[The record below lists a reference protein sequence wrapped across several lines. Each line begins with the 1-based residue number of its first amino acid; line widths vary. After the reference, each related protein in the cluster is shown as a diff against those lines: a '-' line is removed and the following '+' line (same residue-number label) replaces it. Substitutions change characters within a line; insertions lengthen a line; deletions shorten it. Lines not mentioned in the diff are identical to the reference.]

1 MPQLA
6 FCLDFSAV
14 PHRCPSLEEAPAPVL
29 VFHLH
34 PNHPQVLEVGFLELY
49 TRTGG
54 RLAGL
59 SLSTIAASCTPWDQK
74 GFTGSPP
81 FK

>member
-1 MPQLA
+1 MLQPT
-6 FCLDFSAV
+6 
-14 PHRCPSLEEAPAPVL
+14 
-29 VFHLH
+29 
-34 PNHPQVLEVGFLELY
+34 PQVLEVGFLELY